1 MSYLHSLQLFY
12 FTDLT
17 KKTIDEYFLPHDIQR
32 LEMYVRNQ
40 VEYKLIMDLT
50 SDLALLY
57 FQSKMASAQIDS
69 LQKAILLGTG
79 LQHKTIERLSEE
91 FNMPNNQVLAKFYD
105 CMKKLTKYVDSVLER
120 TIEST
125 MVSEGAL
132 NTGENLMALDRSIND
147 DLSEDVQKLE
157 KKQKKELARLKK
169 ENLDQ
174 YVIKGTEEEWKN
186 TLAKNKSSIVSIKR

>member
-1 MSYLHSLQLFY
+1 MTQN
-12 FTDLT
+12 
-17 KKTIDEYFLPHDIQR
+17 TIDEYFLPHDVQR
-32 LEMYVRNQ
+32 LEMYARNQ

-105 CMKKLTKYVDSVLER
+105 CIKKLTKYVDTVLER

-132 NTGENLMALDRSIND
+132 DTGEKLTALDRSIND

-157 KKQKKELARLKK
+157 KQQKKELARLKK

-186 TLAKNKSSIVSIKR
+186 TLAKHKSTIVSIKR